1 VSNSE
6 AVKWGQ
12 RRLAKDAA
20 GAKEVSS
27 QGELGV
33 GRIVRPAL
41 VAKDDQVVDLSVVG
55 VHEYGAAPRAGIINR
70 VQAGD

>member
-1 VSNSE
+1 VP
-6 AVKWGQ
+6 

-20 GAKEVSS
+20 GAKAVSS

-41 VAKDDQVVDLSVVG
+41 VAKNDEAVDLSVVG
-55 VHEYGAAPRAGIINR
+55 VHEYGAATRAGVVNR